1 MYALRPG
8 EYVLK
13 FLKIM
18 RLGIYLVLL
27 TTFTVSANGFSQKVK
42 VTLNL
47 EQRSILE
54 IIKELRKVSDYQFL
68 YRVDELRKCG
78 KRDLKVQDAG
88 VEEVM
93 RQLLDGTHLT
103 WRLDD
108 DVILIK
114 TAPKTAAPAVPQKV
128 RTVQG
133 VVSDTKGGKLPGVT
147 VILKGTTLGG
157 VTDAE
162 GNFKFEI
169 PDQKDMILV
178 FSFVGMK
185 KQEVKYTGQENLH
198 IVLEDDIAE
207 MEEVVVNGIFTR
219 KKESFTGS
227 TTTFTSK
234 ELKMVGNQS
243 VLQSLKTLDPSFAI
257 IENNEFGSDP
267 NHLPNIEIRGK
278 SSIVGLTDE
287 YETDPNQPLFILDGF
302 ESDLETINDLSMDRV
317 QSITVLKDA
326 AATAIYGARAAN
338 GVIVVETKSGL
349 SGKTR
354 FNASVNVG
362 ITERPR
368 NNIDMM
374 NTAEKIQFERE
385 IFYDQ
390 QGYIYTPGRVTKL
403 LQQAAYGEISS
414 DEAERRIGELA
425 KINTDW
431 FKEIYRTAI
440 SQQYNF
446 SMSGGN
452 EKTQHYV
459 SLNYLKEVGTEPN
472 NKYDRLGMNIKLTHN
487 PSEKIRITG
496 GLGATM
502 KNDRVTASS
511 VNSLEYAMYA
521 NPYERLKN
529 EDGTKAYDISYN
541 AKESS
546 IRDGLDWDTFNILDD
561 LNRNTNTNRYLD
573 AELSLKV
580 EWEIVKGLMFTTHG
594 VYNANSNHNRIIEG
608 ADTYTNFI
616 NNWYSYKGE
625 IPHDMVK
632 GSLREATGYT
642 NAYTFRNTLQYT
654 GEYAGKHYISLFAG
668 QEIQERTAY
677 NSFNYSPVFD
687 EEHRIVGFP
696 EMDGIDGSEINYNAL
711 GGTGKSVSKMSSFF
725 ANASYSYLDKYILTG
740 ALRYD
745 GSDII
750 GNDNQFTPLWNVG
763 LRWNLHREEFM
774 KRWMWVD
781 QFAVRGGFGY
791 TGSIDKNALPFVVMT
806 LGQSVIYDGQTVPTS
821 FSYPN
826 PNVKWQTKQDM
837 NVGLD
842 LSLFD
847 YRLELGVN
855 YYNNITRDVL
865 DRKALPYSSG
875 RSEVTENVAD
885 IYNSGWE
892 IDLGVTLLKNKS
904 FQWYAKANI
913 AINDNK
919 VKNTYYKDTED
930 LPRATLSNAHQFVEN
945 QPVNGWYGYKFAG
958 INPIN
963 GAVMTYTG
971 NGEATLDM
979 SVSGATWPTPSVFYL
994 GNLTPPVVGGF
1005 STSANWKQLI
1015 FSANFEFK
1023 TGHKIKSFNT
1033 FRSLDARNRHTS
1045 EANRWRE
1052 PGDITNVPAM
1062 SEAFTTYSSYM
1073 YDILL
1078 EKGNYLRCSYMTLGY
1093 NLKPEWLHKIGFST
1107 ARLSFTAKNL
1117 FTISSYSGID
1127 PALMGSFGYPNSR
1140 KYTITLNVGF

>member
-1 MYALRPG
+1 
-8 EYVLK
+8 
-13 FLKIM
+13 
-18 RLGIYLVLL
+18 
-27 TTFTVSANGFSQKVK
+27 
-42 VTLNL
+42 
-47 EQRSILE
+47 
-54 IIKELRKVSDYQFL
+54 
-68 YRVDELRKCG
+68 
-78 KRDLKVQDAG
+78 
-88 VEEVM
+88 
-93 RQLLDGTHLT
+93 
-103 WRLDD
+103 
-108 DVILIK
+108 
-114 TAPKTAAPAVPQKV
+114 
-128 RTVQG
+128 
-133 VVSDTKGGKLPGVT
+133 
-147 VILKGTTLGG
+147 
-157 VTDAE
+157 
-162 GNFKFEI
+162 
-169 PDQKDMILV
+169 
-178 FSFVGMK
+178 
-185 KQEVKYTGQENLH
+185 
-198 IVLEDDIAE
+198 
-207 MEEVVVNGIFTR
+207 
-219 KKESFTGS
+219 
-227 TTTFTSK
+227 
-234 ELKMVGNQS
+234 
-243 VLQSLKTLDPSFAI
+243 
-257 IENNEFGSDP
+257 
-267 NHLPNIEIRGK
+267 
-278 SSIVGLTDE
+278 
-287 YETDPNQPLFILDGF
+287 
-302 ESDLETINDLSMDRV
+302 
-317 QSITVLKDA
+317 
-326 AATAIYGARAAN
+326 
-338 GVIVVETKSGL
+338 
-349 SGKTR
+349 
-354 FNASVNVG
+354 
-362 ITERPR
+362 
-368 NNIDMM
+368 
-374 NTAEKIQFERE
+374 
-385 IFYDQ
+385 
-390 QGYIYTPGRVTKL
+390 
-403 LQQAAYGEISS
+403 
-414 DEAERRIGELA
+414 
-425 KINTDW
+425 
-431 FKEIYRTAI
+431 
-440 SQQYNF
+440 
-446 SMSGGN
+446 
-452 EKTQHYV
+452 
-459 SLNYLKEVGTEPN
+459 
-472 NKYDRLGMNIKLTHN
+472 
-487 PSEKIRITG
+487 
-496 GLGATM
+496 M

-521 NPYERLKN
+521 NPYERVKN

-919 VKNTYYKDTED
+919 VKNTYYKDTKD
-930 LPRATLSNAHQFVEN
+930 LPKATLSNAHQFVEN

-979 SVSGATWPTPSVFYL
+979 SVSGATWPIPSVFYL

-1107 ARLSFTAKNL
+1107 ARLSFTAKDL
-1117 FTISSYSGID
+1117 FTVSSYSGID